1 MRPSV
6 RRFFQL
12 HFNSSKRAH
21 AASILSTVTPIL
33 SLALF
38 LQHHSVASVA
48 STAKLTNVSETLGL
62 VIAVVVA
69 EALVLLGAVVP
80 GQLEDTL
87 ALRLALALLE
97 VAVGQEEEGEV
108 AGLVLADQRHAQ
120 DVLVELERLFV
131 VLDAEHRV
139 VLHPVLSAFFAS
151 NISEPNG
158 EELLPFYR
166 WSHP

>member
-1 MRPSV
+1 M
-6 RRFFQL
+6 
-12 HFNSSKRAH
+12 SKA
-21 AASILSTVTPIL
+21 
-33 SLALF
+33 
-38 LQHHSVASVA
+38 
-48 STAKLTNVSETLGL
+48 LGL

-69 EALVLLGAVVP
+69 KALVLLGAVVP

-139 VLHPVLSAFFAS
+139 VLKPRDCDVSGSYVKHPSRAQDKD
-151 NISEPNG
+151 
-158 EELLPFYR
+158 R
-166 WSHP
+166 